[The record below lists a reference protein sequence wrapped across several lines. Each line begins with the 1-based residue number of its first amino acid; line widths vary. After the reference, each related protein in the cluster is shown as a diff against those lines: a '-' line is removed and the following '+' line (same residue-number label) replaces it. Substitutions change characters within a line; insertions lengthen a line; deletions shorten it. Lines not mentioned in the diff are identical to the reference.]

1 MNIEDFEDHVDK
13 VILGRGYDYYQ
24 DGHILEL
31 YEQQEGTYI
40 FEIEGTEDYQVVV
53 QLEKDEEIVYSYCN
67 CPYDYGTVCKH
78 EVAAYFRLREY
89 LDGEEKEKK
98 LKKKQNIGEVLNTL
112 TKEQLIQVLLPIIKK
127 DKTLEEKILLKH
139 GEIDASQELK
149 RMERLIDSIVRKYA
163 NAGEYLYDRE
173 GAECIDKLWSLV
185 DYVETLHGAEGK
197 ILLALDMLFL
207 LLEQGIDSYEYID
220 DSDGT
225 VSVFVDD
232 VLSRINV
239 FIAESKVYDE
249 KLKQQIV
256 KKVIVKTHEPRFQE
270 WDDYGI
276 QLLRGLLI
284 YGANPVYREILYTEV
299 NKRLEVAQEARRYTI
314 EALSV
319 MLFELLQYHGTEEE
333 IEQYIEEHIEM
344 DTFRELFLEK
354 LMERQQY
361 KKAIQIAIEGE
372 EKNKAYSFG
381 LNKWQKI
388 RYEAYK
394 ALGDRKN
401 QEALAKEFLLRGEF
415 EYYEELKNFYKKDYT
430 SFYNHLKE
438 ELRTKVGTGEYSIFR
453 QLIEEENDLEELMNV
468 VREDPSTVSKYIKLL
483 MNKYGNE
490 VLVIYR
496 KNIQDRAVK
505 ACARNMYRDVCYMI
519 MDYRRYE
526 DEQNVKNLIDT
537 LKKENKRRPAF
548 IDELSKIE

>member
-256 KKVIVKTHEPRFQE
+256 KKVIVKTHEPR
-270 WDDYGI
+270 
-276 QLLRGLLI
+276 
-284 YGANPVYREILYTEV
+284 
-299 NKRLEVAQEARRYTI
+299 
-314 EALSV
+314 
-319 MLFELLQYHGTEEE
+319 
-333 IEQYIEEHIEM
+333 
-344 DTFRELFLEK
+344 
-354 LMERQQY
+354 
-361 KKAIQIAIEGE
+361 
-372 EKNKAYSFG
+372 
-381 LNKWQKI
+381 
-388 RYEAYK
+388 
-394 ALGDRKN
+394 
-401 QEALAKEFLLRGEF
+401 
-415 EYYEELKNFYKKDYT
+415 
-430 SFYNHLKE
+430 
-438 ELRTKVGTGEYSIFR
+438 VG
-453 QLIEEENDLEELMNV
+453 
-468 VREDPSTVSKYIKLL
+468 
-483 MNKYGNE
+483 
-490 VLVIYR
+490 
-496 KNIQDRAVK
+496 
-505 ACARNMYRDVCYMI
+505 
-519 MDYRRYE
+519 
-526 DEQNVKNLIDT
+526 
-537 LKKENKRRPAF
+537 
-548 IDELSKIE
+548 